1 MPKRSTFKRR
11 RQNSGVKALRIVK
24 SMQKARELKFLD
36 EDINLQNVDES
47 GQILALARPPQG
59 LTDQQRIGDKI
70 ELNSLTLKMRAAQS
84 GGQNAHMRVILYL
97 DKANTITS
105 VSDLLLGVTT
115 ASFAPLKHYNKDK
128 RKEFRILLDKNIIL
142 TSVGLNVVYKQFFK
156 RLKIP
161 VVFNAGSQTVV
172 SNALKICLISNAASS
187 ASTSNKPNFFA
198 IMRTKYLD
206 S

>member
-1 MPKRSTFKRR
+1 
-11 RQNSGVKALRIVK
+11 
-24 SMQKARELKFLD
+24 
-36 EDINLQNVDES
+36 
-47 GQILALARPPQG
+47 
-59 LTDQQRIGDKI
+59 
-70 ELNSLTLKMRAAQS
+70 MRAAQS

-97 DKANTITS
+97 DKANTTASTS
-105 VSDLLLGVTT
+105 DILLGVTT

-142 TSVGLNVVYKQFFK
+142 TSVGLNVIYKQFFK

-161 VVFNAGSQTVV
+161 VIFNQGSQNIN
-172 SNALKICLISNAASS
+172 SNALKILLISNAASS

-198 IMRTKYLD
+198 IVRSKYLD